1 MQIFRNRGASWVV
14 CVATFVGLVGFFY
27 PFILP
32 AVQPVADNRARAT
45 EAPILF
51 ASITLLCLLAILLE
65 LDTSLRDATRQSLS
79 KTVALLGVLVGA
91 DAALRLAPT
100 VMGAS
105 PIFLL
110 IILTGAVFGP
120 SFGFQMG
127 VLTLLVSAFI
137 TGGVGPWLPFQ
148 MLGAGWIGLTAG
160 WIPRPRSEA
169 RWIALIAIFAAIWG
183 FLYGALLNLWSWPF
197 IAPGLEQDV
206 GLFWTPSLTF
216 RQTIDHYARYY
227 LVTSLWYDTFRAVGN
242 FVLVIAIGLPIIRT
256 LERFKGRFSWQPW
269 SDLPAE
275 QADPRL

>member
-1 MQIFRNRGASWVV
+1 MRHLSGARASWVV
-14 CVATFVGLVGFFY
+14 IIATVIGLIGFFY

-32 AVQPVADNRARAT
+32 AVEPVAENRARAG

-51 ASITLLCLLAILLE
+51 AAVTVLCLLAILLE
-65 LDTSLRDATRQSLS
+65 LDAGLRDGSKQSIS

-100 VMGAS
+100 VLGAS

-137 TGGVGPWLPFQ
+137 TGGIGPWLPFQ
-148 MLGAGWIGLTAG
+148 MLAAGWIGLTAG
-160 WIPRPRSEA
+160 WIPRPSSDH
-169 RWIALIAIFAAIWG
+169 RWIALIAIFGAVWG
-183 FLYGALLNLWSWPF
+183 LLYGALLNLWTWPF

-206 GLFWTPSLTF
+206 GLYWSPSLSFTE
-216 RQTIDHYARYY
+216 TLAHYGRYY
-227 LVTSLWYDTFRAVGN
+227 LVTSLWYDLFRAAAN
-242 FVLVIAIGLPIIRT
+242 IVLVVTLGLPVIRT
-256 LERFKGRFSWQPW
+256 LERFHSRFTWQPW
-269 SDLPAE
+269 EEEQPASSNS
-275 QADPRL
+275 